1 MLKGVVRVER
11 LDDATPYVAPVLGRV
26 KKEYLVRAYKV
37 KKWADVEDFL
47 AQLAALSGKLLKGGD
62 PDLNTAA
69 KMVLQDWQRGK
80 LPYYSLPPGV
90 EPNAAHYLAKQQQAA
105 DEEAEEEEDGAAA
118 EDLEDAEEEDG
129 EEEDG
134 DGGRMRAIMAAGEAK
149 LRQATAR
156 HRKLA
161 HAIPTAP
168 GLFDAADNP
177 GGLEGAGHS
186 SDEAEDE
193 EEDDGEDDGADDEAE
208 DLDRFGSD
216 EEGPAGGE
224 GGAGGAPAGSDSESE
239 DPTGY
244 GKDGLRWDAVMAA
257 MQQREAR
264 KKRARPGR

>member
-11 LDDATPYVAPVLGRV
+11 LDDATPYVAPLLGRV

-90 EPNAAHYLAKQQQAA
+90 EPNAAHYLAKQQQA
-105 DEEAEEEEDGAAA
+105 DEEADEEDGAAA

-129 EEEDG
+129 DEEDEE
-134 DGGRMRAIMAAGEAK
+134 GGLMRAIMAAGEAK

-193 EEDDGEDDGADDEAE
+193 AEDDGSDEEDDGAE
-208 DLDRFGSD
+208 NLDRFGSD
-216 EEGPAGGE
+216 EEGAAGGE
-224 GGAGGAPAGSDSESE
+224 GAAAGSDSESE

-257 MQQREAR
+257 MQQRQAR
-264 KKRARPGR
+264 KKGARPSR